1 MHGNFLGPLM
11 VGQIGDVFR
20 HLQTSSW
27 MALLIYLTLLVLSV
41 MSWAVII
48 QKVLELR
55 AEKKRGETFR
65 RKFSDLE
72 GNIVAL
78 SQAGIVPANSPARLF
93 VSAYEELRLWAT
105 LDRERNCIVSERNV
119 IPALERTLDR
129 SIELEKEYWE
139 RGTTTLATI
148 ATVAPLLGLLGT
160 VWGIFI
166 SFQQMGQ
173 MANADLSTVA
183 PGISEA
189 LLTTIAG
196 LLVAI
201 PAVFGHNGILRWV
214 RMIETQLE
222 SFAYEII
229 NRFDRQIVV
238 GQATPRRQAPVA
250 ATATPRTR
258 VAER

>member
-1 MHGNFLGPLM
+1 MHALFLS
-11 VGQIGDVFR
+11 
-20 HLQTSSW
+20 LQATAQTKGFLDYLFDSTP
-27 MALLIYLTLLVLSV
+27 MAFLIYAVLIVLSV
-41 MSWAVII
+41 VTWSIII
-48 QKVLELR
+48 QKVWQLR
-55 AEKKRGETFR
+55 AEKKKAEMFR

-78 SQAGIVPANSPARLF
+78 SQEGILPANSPARLF

-105 LDRERNCIVSERNV
+105 LDRDRNCIVAERNV
-119 IPALERTLDR
+119 VPALERTLDR
-129 SIELEKEYWE
+129 AIELEKEYWE
-139 RGTTTLATI
+139 RGTTMLATI
-148 ATVAPLLGLLGT
+148 ASAAPLLGLLGT

-166 SFQQMGQ
+166 SFQQMGT

-201 PAVFGHNGILRWV
+201 PAVFAHNGILRWV
-214 RMIETQLE
+214 RVIETQLE

-238 GQATPRRQAPVA
+238 VRPQPS
-250 ATATPRTR
+250 ATATAAAAAARKKTAR
-258 VAER
+258 G